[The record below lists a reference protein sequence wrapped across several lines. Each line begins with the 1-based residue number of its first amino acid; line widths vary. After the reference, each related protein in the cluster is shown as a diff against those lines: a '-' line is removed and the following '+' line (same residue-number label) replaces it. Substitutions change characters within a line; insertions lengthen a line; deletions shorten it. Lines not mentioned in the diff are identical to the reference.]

1 MNPELFSEIRRLYNE
16 KIPLDPKN
24 LAECLKLIGVSIPT
38 EKLPKLIPTFREGYI
53 YWNSGYRYFS
63 PVLSEAIA
71 KLLEGRSAQTLLDP
85 WAGWGTM
92 LEIARRATSSSRCL
106 AFSPDDGDPE
116 VELAFN
122 LDPDEDE
129 LAFNPDAVEV
139 ELARA
144 FFPGVEWK
152 IGHPLS
158 LLNEHRGSI
167 DIIVNCLPLGAKTSG
182 SLELAGIEG
191 KPIKLRD
198 ELGNLILAAATAR
211 LSEDGMGLFVVPA
224 SFFFTKR
231 SILRKFPELGCNVEA
246 ALALPG
252 GSLSPYT
259 SIDTCLLVVNKLAN
273 QKMFVAQLSND
284 RKANSQ
290 ILANL
295 RNREEGGAVE
305 LGRYINALE
314 FRSIDSLRAG
324 EYIESARKNFGF
336 PAVELEDLAT
346 EINLGRR
353 GDDFGFP
360 TAANAIYIPMF
371 GQGDVVDSVEELA
384 LKAQNYAQV
393 VVDPSKSQASF
404 ITQFLNS
411 ELGKK
416 IREWGKSGTTVQRL
430 NKKALN
436 KLKVFIPDLA
446 TQRRMLEIETRITNE
461 ENTLL
466 NLQNELSDL
475 KRDLWRNP
483 RSANTVD
490 HRVSK
495 FSTRLSGNLKEQA
508 SMGLDEWFETIP
520 FPIASI
526 LRAWRATSSDDYK
539 TQLEHLLHFFEAT
552 AEFISVVLL
561 SAFSKN
567 EGLFEPHKQKLNKV
581 MKRQNLSYQRA
592 TFGTWKLVVEYLGK
606 QTRLLLQEKNKKPE
620 EAEKDRAV
628 CAEIFSDDT
637 LRLPR
642 ILCSKGIAAVLGVTN
657 KRRNDWSGHGG
668 FIGQDQAKLRNAKL
682 LGEVEKLRRAMS
694 DLWDCSVMANA
705 MGCNRHKGIY
715 KNEIAILKGSNSEFV
730 KESRE
735 MFTCLDS
742 ANLYLINGDQKS
754 ALKLLPLIQLNA
766 SPKTAKNACYFFN
779 RTEQNG
785 ARFVSY
791 HFKDQ
796 PELSDRFR
804 DATEAIKLLTED

>member
-1 MNPELFSEIRRLYNE
+1 MNPDLFSELRKLRNE
-16 KIPLDPKN
+16 ITHAGPRNFADG
-24 LAECLKLIGVSIPT
+24 LKSLGVSIPT
-38 EKLPKLIPTFREGYI
+38 DRLPELLPTFLQSFGRPNTGHY
-53 YWNSGYRYFS
+53 YFP

-71 KLLEGRSAQTLLDP
+71 TLLEGRSVQTLLDP
-85 WAGWGTM
+85 WAGLGTM
-92 LEIARRATSSSRCL
+92 LAVAQQAIPSSKC
-106 AFSPDDGDPE
+106 
-116 VELAFN
+116 
-122 LDPDEDE
+122 
-129 LAFNPDAVEV
+129 LAFNPDAAEV

-144 FFPGVEWK
+144 LFPEAKWQ
-152 IGHPLS
+152 IGQPLS
-158 LLNEHRGSI
+158 LLNELRDSVKV
-167 DIIVNCLPLGAKTSG
+167 IVSCLPLGVKTSE
-182 SLELAGIEG
+182 SLELAGTAG

-198 ELGNLILAAATAR
+198 EFGNLILAAATAR
-211 LSEDGMGLFVVPA
+211 LSEDGVGLFVVPP
-224 SFFFTKR
+224 SFFFSRR
-231 SILRKFPELGCNVEA
+231 SVLRKFPELGFNVDA
-246 ALALPG
+246 ALALPS
-252 GSLSPYT
+252 GSFAPYT
-259 SIDTCLLVVNKLAN
+259 SIDTYLLVVNKLAN

-295 RNREEGGAVE
+295 RNREEGGTVE

-314 FRSIDSLRAG
+314 FRGIDLLRAG
-324 EYIESARKNFGF
+324 EYIESARKKFGF
-336 PAVELEDLAT
+336 PAVELEDLAM
-346 EINLGRR
+346 EINLGPG
-353 GDDFGFP
+353 GDDNNFP
-360 TAANAIYIPMF
+360 AAANSLYIPMI
-371 GQGDVVDSVEELA
+371 GQSDVVDSIEELT
-384 LKAQNYAQV
+384 LKPQNYAQV
-393 VVDPSKSQASF
+393 VVDPSRSQASF

-411 ELGKK
+411 ELGIK

-446 TQRRMLEIETRITNE
+446 TQRRMLGIETRITSE

-466 NLQNELSDL
+466 NFQNELSDL
-475 KRDLWRNP
+475 RRDLWRNP

-490 HRVSK
+490 HRVGK
-495 FSTRLSGNLKEQA
+495 FSTRMSGNLKEQA
-508 SMGLDEWFETIP
+508 SIGLDDWIDTIP

-526 LRAWRATSSDDYK
+526 LRAWQGTLSNDYRAKQD
-539 TQLEHLLHFFEAT
+539 HLLHFFEAT
-552 AEFISVVLL
+552 AQFISVVFL

-567 EGLFEPHKQKLNKV
+567 KGLFEPHKQKLKKA

-637 LRLPR
+637 LKLPR
-642 ILCSKGIAAVLGVTN
+642 LLCSKGIATVLGNTN
-657 KRRNDWSGHGG
+657 KMRNNWGGHGG
-668 FIGQDQAKLRNAKL
+668 VLNQERAKLHNAKL
-682 LGEVEKLRRAMS
+682 LGEVEKLRRAMA
-694 DLWDCSVMANA
+694 DLWDSSVMANA
-705 MGCNRHKGIY
+705 IGCNLHKGIY

-735 MFTCLDS
+735 MSTCLDS

-779 RTEQNG
+779 RTERNG